1 MTFDYIS
8 LRDGTVEP
16 LITEFGK
23 PGNIVVNVPPSGAP
37 WESQFGSEESYPI
50 TIVQTKFQK
59 SDNSGTLVEM
69 GDVLFIISTQGVTLD
84 PELAQRI
91 IANGTTY
98 QIIRV
103 DPVQPGTTI
112 MLWKVHARK

>member
-1 MTFDYIS
+1 MAFDYVS

-16 LITEFGK
+16 LIAEFGK
-23 PGNIVVNVPPSGAP
+23 PGYLVVNVPASGAA
-37 WESQFGSEESYPI
+37 WESQFGSEETYPI

-69 GDVLFIISTQGVTLD
+69 GDVLFIVSTQGATVD
-84 PELAQRI
+84 PQLAQRI
-91 IANGTTY
+91 IANGDTY
-98 QIIRV
+98 QVIRV